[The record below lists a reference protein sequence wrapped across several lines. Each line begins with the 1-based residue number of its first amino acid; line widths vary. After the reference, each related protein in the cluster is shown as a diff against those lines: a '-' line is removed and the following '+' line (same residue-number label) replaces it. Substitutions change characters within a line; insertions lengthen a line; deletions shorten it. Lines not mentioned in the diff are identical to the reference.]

1 MPLTGGH
8 MELTKEQLA
17 NKEYILGLSSRLRVQ
32 IPDISSLLDLSRPEI
47 NETIMNL
54 KSVVGDTPKFELSTA
69 IIDALKA
76 RNLQKLNARITEID
90 DTIYNRNRSLEDY
103 YRRIR
108 ELLASNKQQ
117 IKAKELLIAQR
128 DTNELNF
135 PIVDEIKKIVSLGF
149 LGNPS
154 LKAEDNS
161 VQFTTMNDVIIT
173 QGNIFVNF
181 GRYKV
186 IFSLFDGWAKVFP
199 HERNIMYNG
208 FYHPFVSSSGTICF
222 GEQTDIAH
230 DYIKNGEVLEYSKLL
245 ESLLTTF
252 DENSNPY
259 CQLRS
264 FDKEYKLKN
273 PTAKVVDFCKICA
286 QRLAFCVCTKCT
298 NCQAKFVDGK
308 QQCDCVRCSSCGQ
321 INHADQDCECQ
332 L

>member
-1 MPLTGGH
+1 
-8 MELTKEQLA
+8 MELTREQQQLA

-54 KSVVGDTPKFELSTA
+54 KSVVVDTPKFELSTA
-69 IIDALKA
+69 IIDALKD
-76 RNLQKLNARITEID
+76 RHLQKLNTRITEIG

-103 YRRIR
+103 ARRTR
-108 ELLASNKQQ
+108 ELLASNKEQ
-117 IKAKELLIAQR
+117 IKDKELLIAQR

-135 PIVDEIKKIVSLGF
+135 PIVDEIQKIVSLGF

-154 LKAEDNS
+154 LKEEDNS
-161 VQFTTMNDVIIT
+161 VQFTTINDVIIT

-186 IFSLFDGWAKVFP
+186 IVSLFDGWSKVYP
-199 HERNIMYNG
+199 HERNIMCNG
-208 FYHPFVSSSGTICF
+208 FYHPFISSTGSICF

-230 DYIKNGEVLEYSKLL
+230 DYIKNGKVLEYSKLL

-252 DENSNPY
+252 DEDSNPY
-259 CQLRS
+259 CQLVH
-264 FDKEYKLKN
+264 FDKAYKLKN
-273 PTAKVVDFCKICA
+273 PTAKVVDFCKICT
-286 QRLAFCVCTKCT
+286 QRIAFCTCTKCP

-308 QQCDCVRCSSCGQ
+308 QTCDCIRCLSCGTV
-321 INHADQDCECQ
+321 NHSDQDCECQ